1 MGTAFPWSWCSPDQ
15 LPPSTNPASQM
26 PNLIRPQDLLVTFE
40 PDGRVLIKSASR
52 AAAVKAPPWAV
63 GVLAVCSRP
72 CTRDQVVAAMG
83 PNAGGVYDALADAG
97 LLVAP
102 EVAMDTPVMF
112 HNYAGIEV
120 HRRMLID
127 EPRMAGY
134 WAGLKATI
142 RPGDVVIDA
151 GSGTGVLATMAA
163 LCGAA
168 RVYALE
174 QSDFADTIPAVAE
187 ASGVGDR
194 VTVVRGDFSKVVLPE
209 KARVLVTETFGA
221 WAYAEDPIPDVARC
235 IANNLADDGV
245 VVPGRVRLWAAPMPV
260 APLSLLHPFR
270 RRPDGVNLT
279 PLLADAR
286 CRGHITPV
294 AADAVGP
301 ASLIADV
308 PFPGT
313 APWAFSGTLTVDSP
327 CEAVCC
333 WYDLEMAPG
342 VILPTGPA
350 DPMTHWKQSVLPF
363 ALDPG
368 EYTIEL
374 LPAPE
379 DRRSLLIR
387 IGTHEIRL
395 R

>member
-1 MGTAFPWSWCSPDQ
+1 MSQ
-15 LPPSTNPASQM
+15 LV
-26 PNLIRPQDLLVTFE
+26 RPQDLLVTFE
-40 PDGRVLIKSASR
+40 PDGRVLIKSPSR

-72 CTRDQVVAAMG
+72 RTREQVVASMG
-83 PNAGGVYDALADAG
+83 PNAGGVFDALSGAG
-97 LLVAP
+97 LLVSP
-102 EVAMDTPVMF
+102 EAAMDTPVMF

-127 EPRMAGY
+127 EPRLAGY
-134 WAGLKATI
+134 WAGLKATV

-174 QSDFADTIPAVAE
+174 QSDFADMIPAVAA

-194 VTVVRGDFSKVVLPE
+194 VQVVRGDFSKVVLPE

-235 IANNLADDGV
+235 VANNLTEDGV
-245 VVPGRVRLWAAPMPV
+245 VVPGRVRLWAAPMKT
-260 APLSLLHPFR
+260 APDTLLHPFR
-270 RRPDGVNLT
+270 RRDEGVDLT

-286 CRGHITPV
+286 CRGTILPV
-294 AADAVGP
+294 AADAVGL
-301 ASLIADV
+301 ASLIAEL

-313 APWAFSGTLTVDSP
+313 APWSITGTLQVAED

-342 VILPTGPA
+342 VVLPTGPA

-363 ALDPG
+363 ALPAG
-368 EYTIEL
+368 AHTVTL
-374 LPAPE
+374 RPAPE
-379 DRRSLLIR
+379 DRRTLLVQ
-387 IGTHEIRL
+387 IGTHEVRL

>member
-1 MGTAFPWSWCSPDQ
+1 M
-15 LPPSTNPASQM
+15 
-26 PNLIRPQDLLVTFE
+26 LIRPQDLLVTFE
-40 PDGRVLIKSASR
+40 SDGRVLIKSTSR
-52 AAAVKAPPWAV
+52 GAAVKAPPWAV

-72 CTRDQVVAAMG
+72 RTRDAVVAAMG
-83 PNAGGVYDALADAG
+83 PNAAGVYDALADAG
-97 LLVAP
+97 LLVPP
-102 EVAMDTPVMF
+102 EEALDTPVMF

-127 EPRMAGY
+127 EPRLAGY

-174 QSDFADTIPAVAE
+174 QSDFADMIPQVAA

-221 WAYAEDPIPDVARC
+221 WAFAEDPIPDVARC
-235 IANNLADDGV
+235 VANNLTPDGV
-245 VVPGRVRLWAAPMPV
+245 VVPGRVQLWAAPMAV
-260 APLSLLHPFR
+260 APPALLHPFR
-270 RRPDGVNLT
+270 KRPEGVDLT
-279 PLLADAR
+279 PLLGDAR
-286 CRGHITPV
+286 GRGHITPV
-294 AADAVGP
+294 EAGAVGP
-301 ASLIADV
+301 ASLIGDV

-313 APWAFSGTLTVDSP
+313 APWSITGTLTLTAP

-342 VILPTGPA
+342 VTLPTGPS
-350 DPMTHWKQSVLPF
+350 DPMTHWKQSVMPF
-363 ALDPG
+363 ALPAG
-368 EYTIEL
+368 SHTMTL
-374 LPAPE
+374 GPAPE
-379 DRRSLLIR
+379 DRRTMLVS
-387 IGTHEIRL
+387 IGNHEIRL